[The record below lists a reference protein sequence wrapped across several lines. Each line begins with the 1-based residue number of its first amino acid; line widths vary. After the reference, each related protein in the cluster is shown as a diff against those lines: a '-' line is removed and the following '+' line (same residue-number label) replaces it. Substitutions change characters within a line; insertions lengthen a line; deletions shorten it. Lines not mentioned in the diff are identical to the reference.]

1 MTSSAQCPEKAWI
14 LLSYN
19 NFKFGGRSRHS
30 IAMDPLS
37 SNYTR
42 WRIHLHCVRVHVIPI
57 NSIYPIIASC
67 KHIVHLLVFMLK
79 MKGIRILIEYWNV
92 CAESVEEL
100 KKGVRQK

>member
-42 WRIHLHCVRVHVIPI
+42 WRIHLHCAHIHFRAHLIGET
-57 NSIYPIIASC
+57 SIIIKFS
-67 KHIVHLLVFMLK
+67 
-79 MKGIRILIEYWNV
+79 
-92 CAESVEEL
+92 
-100 KKGVRQK
+100 